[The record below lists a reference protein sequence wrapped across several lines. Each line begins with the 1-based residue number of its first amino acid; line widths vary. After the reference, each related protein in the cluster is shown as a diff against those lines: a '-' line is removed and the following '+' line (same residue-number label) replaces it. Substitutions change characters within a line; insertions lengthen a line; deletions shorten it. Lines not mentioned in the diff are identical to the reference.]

1 MTTIQLPY
9 PPSMNTIWRSYHGH
23 VVLSAAA
30 RRWKRDAQMLAL
42 GAGMRPLAGA
52 VVVMTTLHPKL
63 TKAGM
68 ASKQRQDCDNH
79 IKITLDALNGVGFID
94 DKQVIRI
101 VAEVGEPIQGGGL
114 TVTVKQ
120 HGGSE

>member
-9 PPSMNTIWRSYHGH
+9 PPSANVLWRQVGRRLIVNTKARKWKE
-23 VVLSAAA
+23 AAA
-30 RRWKRDAQMLAL
+30 LTAQA
-42 GAGMRPLAGA
+42 AGMRVLAGA
-52 VVVMTTLHPKL
+52 VAVHLVLHPKL
-63 TKAGM
+63 TKAGQ
-68 ASKQRQDCDNH
+68 ASSVRIDVDNA
-79 IKITLDALNGVGFID
+79 IKPSLDALNGIAWID